1 MNSIYASGIT
11 AIISMTMVGCTN
23 NISSKVTAPVPA
35 VATPVANTISGQKKV
50 VAKKVDLV
58 AWQKFFTDPTAKR
71 IISTALKNNRDLR
84 IASTNV
90 AEAQGL
96 YQIRRSDRLPNVAVN
111 GSRSQTRNSPNLSG
125 NKNTI
130 NSYGVNVGLVSY
142 EIDFWGRIASLK
154 DAALAN
160 YFATLEAQ
168 RTSQLSVISET
179 ANAYYNWLA
188 TRENLRLANATLKAR
203 DQSLRL
209 ITLRQT
215 VGIASELDHAQAEV
229 AKATVEA
236 QKAQIQ
242 RALTGYQAVLELLVG
257 SPIDQMLASAKHAG
271 RPKFDF
277 VVPENLNSSVLLNR
291 PDILAAEEALL
302 AENANVKAA
311 RAAFMPSISLVGSG
325 GFASGD
331 LGDLFKLSSKTWS
344 FTPSVSLPIFGSSNK
359 ANLEVAK
366 ARQDRTV
373 AQYEKAIQVAFSEVY
388 TQFQARKARRSEII
402 ANNKLVWAQKK
413 RQNLA
418 QVRYDAGLASY
429 IEVLDSQQNSF
440 ASEQSLLESQRGE
453 VEAIIQLY
461 KALGGGDA
469 VTGSF
474 RSKAKIP
481 PAKPASASVK

>member
-1 MNSIYASGIT
+1 MKSIYASGIT

-23 NISSKVTAPVPA
+23 VSSKITTAVPT
-35 VATPVANTISGQKKV
+35 VAPPVANTISGQQKIATKKIN
-50 VAKKVDLV
+50 LV
-58 AWQKFFTDPTAKR
+58 AWEQFFTDPTAKKV
-71 IISTALKNNRDLR
+71 IATALKNNRDLR
-84 IASTNV
+84 IAATNV

-96 YQIRRSDRLPNVAVN
+96 YQIQGRALIPDIGIN
-111 GSRSQTRNSPNLSG
+111 GSRAQNRNSPNLTG

-142 EIDFWGRIASLK
+142 EIDFWGRVANLK

-168 RTSQLSVISET
+168 RTSKLSVISET

-236 QKAQIQ
+236 QKAQIE

-257 SPIDQMLASAKHAG
+257 SPIDKILISEKHAG
-271 RPKFDF
+271 RPKFSF
-277 VVPENLNSSVLLNR
+277 LVPKNLDSTVLLNR
-291 PDILAAEEALL
+291 PDIIAAEEGLRA
-302 AENANVKAA
+302 ANANVNAA
-311 RAAFMPSISLVGSG
+311 RAAFLPSISLVGSG

-331 LGDLFKLSSKTWS
+331 LGDLFKSSSKTWS
-344 FTPSVSLPIFGSSNK
+344 FAPSINVPLFGNSNK
-359 ANLEVAK
+359 ANLDVAK
-366 ARQDRTV
+366 ARQNRSV
-373 AQYEKAIQVAFSEVY
+373 AEYEKAIQVAFSEVF

-402 ANNKLVWAQKK
+402 ANNKLVRAQKK

-440 ASEQSLLESQRGE
+440 ASEQSLLEAQRGE

-461 KALGGGDA
+461 KALGGGDT

-474 RSKAKIP
+474 RSKTQNRPSK
-481 PAKPASASVK
+481 SG

>member
-1 MNSIYASGIT
+1 MKSIYTSGLT

-23 NISSKVTAPVPA
+23 VSSKITTPVPK
-35 VATPVANTISGQKKV
+35 VAPPIANTITGQKKTPV
-50 VAKKVDLV
+50 KKIKLV
-58 AWQKFFTDPTAKR
+58 AWEQFFTDPTAKKV
-71 IISTALKNNRDLR
+71 ISTALKNNRDLR
-84 IASTNV
+84 IAATNV

-96 YQIRRSDRLPNVAVN
+96 YQIRRRDQIPNVSVN
-111 GSRSQTRNSPNLSG
+111 GSRSQTRNSLNLSG

-142 EIDFWGRIASLK
+142 EIDFWGRVANLK

-203 DQSLRL
+203 AQSLRL

-257 SPIDQMLASAKHAG
+257 SPIDKVLASAKHAG

-291 PDILAAEEALL
+291 PDIISAEEGLRA
-302 AENANVKAA
+302 ANANINAA
-311 RAAFMPSISLVGSG
+311 RAAFLPSISLVGSG

-331 LGDLFKLSSKTWS
+331 LGDLFKASSKTWS
-344 FTPSVSLPIFGSSNK
+344 FTPSISLPIFGNSIQ
-359 ANLEVAK
+359 ANLDVAK
-366 ARQDRTV
+366 ARQNRSV
-373 AQYEKAIQVAFSEVY
+373 AEYEKAIQAAFSEVY

-440 ASEQSLLESQRGE
+440 ASEQSLLESERGE
-453 VEAIIQLY
+453 VESIILLY

-474 RSKAKIP
+474 RSKTQNRP
-481 PAKPASASVK
+481 SKPSTISIQ

>member
-1 MNSIYASGIT
+1 MRSIYASGIT
-11 AIISMTMVGCTN
+11 AIMSITMVACTN
-23 NISSKVTAPVPA
+23 VSSKFTTAVPK

-50 VAKKVDLV
+50 ATKKVNLV
-58 AWQKFFTDPTAKR
+58 AWQKFFTDPTAK
-71 IISTALKNNRDLR
+71 IIITTALKNNRDLR
-84 IASTNV
+84 IAASNV

-96 YQIRRSDRLPNVAVN
+96 YQIRRRDQIPDIGAN
-111 GSRSQTRNSPNLSG
+111 GSITHTRNSPNLTG
-125 NKNTI
+125 NN
-130 NSYGVNVGLVSY
+130 NSSTSHGVNVGLVSY
-142 EIDFWGRIASLK
+142 EIDFWGRVANLK
-154 DAALAN
+154 EAALAN

-203 DQSLRL
+203 TQSLKL

-257 SPIDQMLASAKHAG
+257 SPIDRILASAKHAG
-271 RPKFDF
+271 RPKFSF
-277 VVPENLNSSVLLNR
+277 FVPENLNSSVLLNR
-291 PDILAAEEALL
+291 PDIIAAEEGLL
-302 AENANVKAA
+302 AANANVNAA
-311 RAAFMPSISLVGSG
+311 RAAFLPSISLVGSG
-325 GFASGD
+325 GFAGGE
-331 LGDLFKLSSKTWS
+331 LVDLFKFSSKTWT
-344 FTPSVSLPIFGSSNK
+344 FTPSINVPLFGNSNQ
-359 ANLEVAK
+359 ANLDVAK
-366 ARQDRTV
+366 ARQNRSV
-373 AQYEKAIQVAFSEVY
+373 AQYEKTIQIAFSEVY

-474 RSKAKIP
+474 RAEAQK
-481 PAKPASASVK
+481 PAKKLGSAPIQ

>member
-1 MNSIYASGIT
+1 MKSIYASGIT

-23 NISSKVTAPVPA
+23 VSSKITTAVPT
-35 VATPVANTISGQKKV
+35 VAPPVANTISGQQKNQTKKIN
-50 VAKKVDLV
+50 LV
-58 AWQKFFTDPTAKR
+58 AWEQFFTDPTAKKV
-71 IISTALKNNRDLR
+71 IATALKNNRDLR
-84 IASTNV
+84 IAATNV

-96 YQIRRSDRLPNVAVN
+96 YQIQGRALIPDIGIN
-111 GSRSQTRNSPNLSG
+111 GSRAQNRNSPNLTG

-142 EIDFWGRIASLK
+142 EIDFWGRVANLK

-168 RTSQLSVISET
+168 RTSKLSVISET

-209 ITLRQT
+209 ISLRQT

-236 QKAQIQ
+236 QKAQIE
-242 RALTGYQAVLELLVG
+242 RAVTGYQAILELLVG
-257 SPIDQMLASAKHAG
+257 SPIDKILTSGKHAG
-271 RPKFDF
+271 RPKFSF
-277 VVPENLNSSVLLNR
+277 LVPKNLDSTVLLNR
-291 PDILAAEEALL
+291 PDIIAAEEGLRA
-302 AENANVKAA
+302 ANANVNAA
-311 RAAFMPSISLVGSG
+311 RAAFLPSISLVGSG

-331 LGDLFKLSSKTWS
+331 LGDLFKSSSKTWS
-344 FTPSVSLPIFGSSNK
+344 FAPSINVPLFGNSNK
-359 ANLEVAK
+359 ANLDVAK
-366 ARQDRTV
+366 ARQNRSV
-373 AQYEKAIQVAFSEVY
+373 AEYEKAIQVAFSEVF

-402 ANNKLVWAQKK
+402 ANNKLVRAQKK

-440 ASEQSLLESQRGE
+440 ASEQSLLEAQRGE

-461 KALGGGDA
+461 KALGGGDT

-474 RSKAKIP
+474 RSKTQNRPSK
-481 PAKPASASVK
+481 SG

>member
-1 MNSIYASGIT
+1 MKSIYASGIT
-11 AIISMTMVGCTN
+11 AIISLTMVGCTTV
-23 NISSKVTAPVPA
+23 SSKITTPVPA
-35 VATPVANTISGQKKV
+35 VASPVANTISGHKK
-50 VAKKVDLV
+50 AQTKKINLV
-58 AWQKFFTDPTAKR
+58 AWERFFTDPTAKM
-71 IISTALKNNRDLR
+71 IIAKALKNNKDLR
-84 IASTNV
+84 IAATNV

-96 YQIRRSDRLPNVAVN
+96 YQIRRRDQIPDIGIN

-142 EIDFWGRIASLK
+142 EIDFWGRVANLK

-203 DQSLRL
+203 TQSLRL

-236 QKAQIQ
+236 QKAQIE
-242 RALTGYQAVLELLVG
+242 RALTGYQGVLELLVG
-257 SPIDQMLASAKHAG
+257 SPIHKILTSAKHAG
-271 RPKFDF
+271 KSKFSF

-291 PDILAAEEALL
+291 PDIIAAEEGLRA
-302 AENANVKAA
+302 ANANVNAA
-311 RAAFMPSISLVGSG
+311 RAAFLPSISLVGSG

-344 FTPSVSLPIFGSSNK
+344 FAPSINLPIFGNSNK
-359 ANLEVAK
+359 ANLDVAK
-366 ARQDRTV
+366 ARQNRSI
-373 AQYEKAIQVAFSEVY
+373 AEYEKAIQVAFSEVY
-388 TQFQARKARRSEII
+388 TQFQARKARSAEII

-469 VTGSF
+469 VKSSF
-474 RSKAKIP
+474 RSKIQNRQSKQG
-481 PAKPASASVK
+481 SRQLQ

>member
-1 MNSIYASGIT
+1 MKSIYASGIT
-11 AIISMTMVGCTN
+11 AIMSMSMVACTN
-23 NISSKVTAPVPA
+23 VSSKITTPVPT
-35 VATPVANTISGQKKV
+35 VAPPVANTISGQQKVATKKIN
-50 VAKKVDLV
+50 LV
-58 AWQKFFTDPTAKR
+58 AWEQFFTDPTAK
-71 IISTALKNNRDLR
+71 IIITTALKNNRNLR
-84 IASTNV
+84 IAATNV

-96 YQIRRSDRLPNVAVN
+96 YQIRRRDLLPDIGIN
-111 GSRSQTRNSPNLSG
+111 GSRSQNRNSPNLTG
-125 NKNTI
+125 NNNTI
-130 NSYGVNVGLVSY
+130 NSYAVNVGLVSY
-142 EIDFWGRIASLK
+142 EIDFWGRVANLK

-236 QKAQIQ
+236 QKAQIE

-257 SPIDQMLASAKHAG
+257 SPIDQMLASGKHSG
-271 RPKFDF
+271 KPKFSF

-291 PDILAAEEALL
+291 PDIIAAEEGLR
-302 AENANVKAA
+302 AENANVNAA
-311 RAAFMPSISLVGSG
+311 RAAFLPSVSLVGSG
-325 GFASGD
+325 GFASGS
-331 LGDLFKLSSKTWS
+331 LGDLFNSSSKTWS
-344 FTPSVSLPIFGSSNK
+344 FTPSINLPIFGNSNK
-359 ANLEVAK
+359 ANLGVAK
-366 ARQDRTV
+366 ARQNRSV
-373 AQYEKAIQVAFSEVY
+373 AEYEKAIQVAFSEVY
-388 TQFQARKARRSEII
+388 TQFQARKARRYEII
-402 ANNKLVWAQKK
+402 ANNKLVRAQKK

-440 ASEQSLLESQRGE
+440 ASEQSLLESERGE

-469 VTGSF
+469 ITGSF
-474 RSKAKIP
+474 RAKTQNPQSKQG
-481 PAKPASASVK
+481 SSLVQ

>member
-1 MNSIYASGIT
+1 MKSIYASGIT

-23 NISSKVTAPVPA
+23 VSSKITTAVPT
-35 VATPVANTISGQKKV
+35 VAPPVANTISGQQKIATKKIN
-50 VAKKVDLV
+50 LV
-58 AWQKFFTDPTAKR
+58 AWEQFFTDPTAKKV
-71 IISTALKNNRDLR
+71 IATALKNNRDLR
-84 IASTNV
+84 IAATNV

-96 YQIRRSDRLPNVAVN
+96 YQIQGRALIPDIGIN
-111 GSRSQTRNSPNLSG
+111 GSRAQNRNSPNLTG

-142 EIDFWGRIASLK
+142 EIDFWGRVANLK

-168 RTSQLSVISET
+168 RTSKLSVISET

-236 QKAQIQ
+236 QKAQIE

-257 SPIDQMLASAKHAG
+257 SPIDKILTSEKHAG
-271 RPKFDF
+271 RPKFSF
-277 VVPENLNSSVLLNR
+277 LVPKNLDSTVLLNR
-291 PDILAAEEALL
+291 PDIIAAEEGLRA
-302 AENANVKAA
+302 ANANVNAA
-311 RAAFMPSISLVGSG
+311 RAAFLPSISLVGSG

-331 LGDLFKLSSKTWS
+331 LGDLFKSSSKTWS
-344 FTPSVSLPIFGSSNK
+344 FAPSINVPLFGNSNK
-359 ANLEVAK
+359 ANLDVAK
-366 ARQDRTV
+366 ARQNRSV
-373 AQYEKAIQVAFSEVY
+373 AEYEKAIQVAFSEVF

-402 ANNKLVWAQKK
+402 ANNKLVRAQKK

-440 ASEQSLLESQRGE
+440 ASEQSLLEAQRGE

-461 KALGGGDA
+461 KALGGGDT

-474 RSKAKIP
+474 RSKTQNRPSK
-481 PAKPASASVK
+481 SG

>member
-1 MNSIYASGIT
+1 MKSIYASGIT
-11 AIISMTMVGCTN
+11 ALISMTMVGCTN
-23 NISSKVTAPVPA
+23 VSSKITTAVPT
-35 VATPVANTISGQKKV
+35 VAPPVANTISGQQKTATKKIN
-50 VAKKVDLV
+50 LV
-58 AWQKFFTDPTAKR
+58 AWEQFFTDPTAKKV
-71 IISTALKNNRDLR
+71 IATALKNNRDLR
-84 IASTNV
+84 IAATNV

-96 YQIRRSDRLPNVAVN
+96 YQIQGRALIPDIGIN
-111 GSRSQTRNSPNLSG
+111 GSRAQNRNSPNLTG

-142 EIDFWGRIASLK
+142 EIDFWGRVANLK

-188 TRENLRLANATLKAR
+188 SRENLRLANATIKAR
-203 DQSLRL
+203 AESLRL
-209 ITLRQT
+209 IQLRKS
-215 VGIASELDHAQAEV
+215 VGIASELDYAQAEV

-236 QKAQIQ
+236 QKAQIE

-257 SPIDQMLASAKHAG
+257 SPIDKILISEKHAG
-271 RPKFDF
+271 RPKFSF
-277 VVPENLNSSVLLNR
+277 LVPKNLDSTVLLNR
-291 PDILAAEEALL
+291 PDIIAAEEGLRA
-302 AENANVKAA
+302 ANANVNAA
-311 RAAFMPSISLVGSG
+311 RAAFLPSISLVGSG

-331 LGDLFKLSSKTWS
+331 LGDLFKSSSKTWS
-344 FTPSVSLPIFGSSNK
+344 FAPSINVPLFGNSNK
-359 ANLEVAK
+359 ANLDVAK
-366 ARQDRTV
+366 ARQNRSV
-373 AQYEKAIQVAFSEVY
+373 AEYEKAIQVAFSEVF

-402 ANNKLVWAQKK
+402 ANNKLVRAQKK

-440 ASEQSLLESQRGE
+440 ASEQSLLEAQRGE
-453 VEAIIQLY
+453 VESIIQLY

-474 RSKAKIP
+474 RSKTQNRPSK
-481 PAKPASASVK
+481 SG